1 MNEQGQATNSRYV
14 SIGRRRLFL
23 GVGTLAALT
32 LLSAGIA
39 VLLANPPWG
48 SRALPALDASLN
60 DLDSAELQDEK
71 LRKEIIDLEL
81 KNRSETSAW
90 RLVLGLVP
98 FTTALAAVAGVFI
111 TVWKYQAESA
121 RQRHLDREERD
132 RENQRRF
139 DQNFTKVVENLGGE
153 RSSLRASAAISLMTF
168 LKPEYSSFHDQVY
181 LVVLA
186 NLKIEQDEAVTDS
199 LVRVFE
205 QAIRLRLL
213 TLKAGERRDIL
224 NLSRA
229 QLERVDLSDLDLSE
243 ADLGFTRLRG
253 ANLTGATLRRARGI
267 GVNLENARLSRANL
281 TEARFRDA
289 DCRNAQF
296 HEATLVSA
304 RLDGK
309 ADLRNAEF
317 QQARLQSAHLT
328 GAKLG
333 GARFEGANLRDTF
346 FEGALLDRT
355 ALRSIAR
362 GARESWQQ
370 AHFDNEVQ
378 AQLSR
383 IAGISKMSPETVKE
397 K

>member
-1 MNEQGQATNSRYV
+1 
-14 SIGRRRLFL
+14 
-23 GVGTLAALT
+23 
-32 LLSAGIA
+32 
-39 VLLANPPWG
+39 
-48 SRALPALDASLN
+48 LPTLDATLN
-60 DLDSAELQDEK
+60 GLDSAELQDEK
-71 LRKEIIDLEL
+71 LRREIIDLEL

-98 FTTALAAVAGVFI
+98 FTTALAAAAGVLI
-111 TVWKYQAESA
+111 TVWKYQTESA
-121 RQRHLDREERD
+121 RQRHLDRQERD
-132 RENQRRF
+132 KENQRRF
-139 DQNFTKVVENLGGE
+139 DQNFTQVVENLGAE

-186 NLKIEQDEAVTDS
+186 NLKIEHDEAVTDS

-213 TLKAGERRDIL
+213 TVKPGERRNLL

-229 QLERVDLSDLDLSE
+229 QLERVDLSNLDLSE
-243 ADLGFTRLRG
+243 ADLGFARLRG
-253 ANLTGATLRRARGI
+253 ANLTGSNLKRARGI
-267 GVNLENARLSRANL
+267 GVNLENARLSRADL
-281 TEARFRDA
+281 TEARLRDA

-317 QQARLQSAHLT
+317 QQARLQSAHLR

-333 GARFEGANLRDTF
+333 GARFEEAKLNDAF
-346 FEGALLDRT
+346 FEGAVFDGS

-362 GARESWQQ
+362 GVARESWQQ
-370 AHFDNEVQ
+370 AHFDDEIQ
-378 AQLSR
+378 AQLRR
-383 IAGISKMSPETVKE
+383 IAGLSRK
-397 K
+397 